1 MDTAAK
7 IQAPCEGMTVLENQS
22 IPLQKLKSY
31 NSRPNKQTEKKQS
44 KQNKKAKQTN
54 KLTK

>member
-7 IQAPCEGMTVLENQS
+7 IQAPCEGMTVLESQS
-22 IPLQKLKSY
+22 IPLQKLKNY